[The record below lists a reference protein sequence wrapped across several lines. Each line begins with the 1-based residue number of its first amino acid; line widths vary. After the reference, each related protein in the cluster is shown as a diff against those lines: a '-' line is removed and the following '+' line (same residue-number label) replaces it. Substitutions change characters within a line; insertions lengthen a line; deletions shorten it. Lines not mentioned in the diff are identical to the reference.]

1 MNCENCHSGV
11 LQDPPD
17 RHISYKICSSCGAI
31 KLTYDPQSYQE
42 EMHTYTNGEDKLTI
56 LGIFGG
62 YGSGKSRATLTEF
75 LLRALNSPKGTGLFS
90 AQTLQQLKRTTL
102 KTFFNEVCP
111 PPLIESYNKSEGEIR
126 LINGYVIY
134 TIPTDDE
141 EKLRSINAAHVH
153 LEEAS
158 GIKRSIFDQ
167 LLTRMRDPFGKHR
180 TIIVCS
186 NPDVGW
192 IREVFVQN
200 EMKKDENHPMHEEYN
215 PAIKTFIWETKL
227 NKYLPADFIEVNSKN
242 KPDWW
247 KKRYLEGN
255 FDYSEGLVY
264 NTIGE
269 TFIEPYSVD
278 PEKTDRFGIPK
289 NWERVVSM
297 DWGIRN
303 PTAVLFGAI
312 NPEKGELV
320 VYNEYY
326 VAGKT
331 LPEHVKTFKPLIEEI
346 PTGLVRFMVIDPA
359 TKQRSNPIE
368 GKSVQTHLQ
377 EYGLYFSAGNNAL
390 DFGITKVGSY
400 IELKKLKIY
409 RTCTNLIK
417 EAISYKYPELDM
429 DNFHENQDEK
439 PIKANDHAMDAM
451 RYMIARLPDDPEML
465 KNQSYSPPKTYEEY
479 RNYDTIEYKEEYEDD
494 SLKDYM
500 AYY

>member
-1 MNCENCHSGV
+1 
-11 LQDPPD
+11 
-17 RHISYKICSSCGAI
+17 
-31 KLTYDPQSYQE
+31 
-42 EMHTYTNGEDKLTI
+42 MHLHTNGEDKLTI
-56 LGIFGG
+56 MGIFGG

-126 LINGYVIY
+126 LVNGYVIY

-192 IREVFVQN
+192 IREIFVQN
-200 EMKKDENHPMHEEYN
+200 EQKKDPNHPMHSEYN
-215 PAIKTFIWETKL
+215 PSIKTFIWETKL
-227 NKYLPADFIEVNSKN
+227 NKYLPEDFIEVNSRN

-269 TFIEPYSVD
+269 TFID
-278 PEKTDRFGIPK
+278 PLPVSEKTDRFGIPK
-289 NWERVVSM
+289 DYERVIAM

-303 PTAVLFGAI
+303 PTAVVFGAI
-312 NPEKGELV
+312 NPQKGELII
-320 VYNEYY
+320 YNEYY

-331 LPEHVKTFKPLIEEI
+331 LPEHVKTIKPLVNEVES
-346 PTGLVRFMVIDPA
+346 GLLRFMVIDPA
-359 TKQRSNPIE
+359 TKQKTNPIE

-390 DFGITKVGSY
+390 DYGIAKVGSY

-409 RTCTNLIK
+409 RTCSNLIR

-429 DNFHENQDEK
+429 DNYHENQDEK
-439 PIKANDHAMDAM
+439 PIKANDHAMDAL
-451 RYMIARLPDDPEML
+451 RYMIARLPDDPELL
-465 KNQSYSPPKTYEEY
+465 KSASYTPPKSYSEY
-479 RNYDTIEYKEEYEDD
+479 KNYDTIEYEEDNERSSVD
-494 SLKDYM
+494 DYM